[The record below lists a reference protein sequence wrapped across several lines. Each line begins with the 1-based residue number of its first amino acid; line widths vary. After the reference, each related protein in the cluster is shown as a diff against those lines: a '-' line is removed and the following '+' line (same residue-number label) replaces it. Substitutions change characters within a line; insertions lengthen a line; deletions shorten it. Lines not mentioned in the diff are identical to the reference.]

1 MVNETRIK
9 DITCMLT
16 FLKMALKY
24 CEPYK
29 DIEAI
34 AYDTEAEEVIVTF
47 KSSCDKLYINVAC
60 DSNSAMLHD
69 VEKAIYK
76 YLS

>member
-1 MVNETRIK
+1 MVGIRREK
-9 DITCMLT
+9 DIACMLT
-16 FLKMALKY
+16 FLRLSMKY
-24 CEPYK
+24 CEPYE
-29 DIEAI
+29 DIEKI
-34 AYDTEAEEVIVTF
+34 VYDKEAEEVIVTF

-69 VEKAIYK
+69 VEKTIYK